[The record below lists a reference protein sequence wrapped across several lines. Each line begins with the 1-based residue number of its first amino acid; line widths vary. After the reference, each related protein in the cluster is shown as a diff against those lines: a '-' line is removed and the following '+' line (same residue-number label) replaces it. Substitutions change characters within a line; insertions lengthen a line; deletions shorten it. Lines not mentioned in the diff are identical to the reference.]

1 MEILIISGLSGGG
14 KSKAASFLED
24 SGFYIVDNMPAA
36 MILKFAEFCAAG
48 GGRYAR
54 VALVYDVRTAESF
67 TELFD
72 VLDKLKSMEGVCR
85 MLFLDASPA
94 AIIKRYKES
103 RRRHPLE
110 KEVDSLEEAVE
121 KEREL
126 MQPVRRRADFVID
139 TTQLPTSKLRSEL
152 LRIFN
157 GEGEQAGMT
166 VSVTSF
172 GFKYGLP
179 LEADLVL
186 DVRFMPNPFY
196 IQELRHQTGLDKP
209 VSDYVFGFQQ
219 TQDFLRKVKDLL
231 GFTLPL
237 YAEEG
242 KTGLVIAVGCTGG
255 HHPFRGHR
263 PCADG
268 VHPGAGL
275 SGSGASPGYGTGR
288 LSRKGSLWNTNLTA
302 PPGSMAPG
310 SPLSAAGTAC
320 PICCGA

>member
-67 TELFD
+67 TELFG
-72 VLDKLKSMEGVCR
+72 VLDQLRGMEATCR
-85 MLFLDASPA
+85 MLFLEASPA
-94 AIIKRYKES
+94 AIIKRYKET

-110 KEVDSLEEAVE
+110 KESDSLEEAVE

-126 MQPVRRRADFVID
+126 MEPVKERADFVID
-139 TTQLPTSKLRSEL
+139 TTRLSTARLRREL
-152 LRIFN
+152 LRLFD
-157 GEGEQAGMT
+157 GEGEQAGMS

-196 IQELRHQTGLDKP
+196 IEELRHQTGLDGP
-209 VSDYVFGFQQ
+209 VADYVFSFQQ
-219 TQDFLRKVKDLL
+219 TRDFLRRVEDLL
-231 GFTLPL
+231 SFTLPL

-255 HHPFRGHR
+255 HHRSVAIAHALSEFVRRQGYRTAEHHR
-263 PCADG
+263 DMERA
-268 VHPGAGL
+268 V
-275 SGSGASPGYGTGR
+275 
-288 LSRKGSLWNTNLTA
+288 
-302 PPGSMAPG
+302 
-310 SPLSAAGTAC
+310 
-320 PICCGA
+320 

>member
-110 KEVDSLEEAVE
+110 KEADSLEEAVE

-255 HHPFRGHR
+255 HHRSVAIAHALTEFIRRQGYQASEHHR
-263 PCADG
+263 DMERA
-268 VHPGAGL
+268 V
-275 SGSGASPGYGTGR
+275 
-288 LSRKGSLWNTNLTA
+288 
-302 PPGSMAPG
+302 
-310 SPLSAAGTAC
+310 
-320 PICCGA
+320 

>member
-36 MILKFAEFCAAG
+36 MILKFAEFCAGG

-67 TELFD
+67 NELFD
-72 VLDKLKSMEGVCR
+72 VLDKLKGMEGVCR

-94 AIIKRYKES
+94 AIIKRYKET

-110 KEVDSLEEAVE
+110 KETDSLEEAVE

-126 MQPVRRRADFVID
+126 MLPVKERADFIID
-139 TTQLPTSKLRSEL
+139 TTRLSTAKLRQEL

-157 GEGEQAGMT
+157 GEGEQGGMT
-166 VSVTSF
+166 VNITSF

-196 IQELRHQTGLDKP
+196 IEELRHQTGLDKP
-209 VSDYVFGFQQ
+209 VADYVFGFQQ
-219 TQDFLRKVKDLL
+219 TQDFLRKVEDLL
-231 GFTLPL
+231 SFTLPL

-255 HHPFRGHR
+255 HHRSVAITH
-263 PCADG
+263 A
-268 VHPGAGL
+268 
-275 SGSGASPGYGTGR
+275 
-288 LSRKGSLWNTNLTA
+288 LTEFVRA
-302 PPGSMAPG
+302 QGFPVAE
-310 SPLSAAGTAC
+310 
-320 PICCGA
+320 